1 MTPDDRFVPMD
12 ILTQLKLETRTRH
25 EQTERLLY
33 AQQLMAGL
41 LTRDEYVH
49 LLTIHYRFHQALEAA
64 VTKQAGALAG
74 YDYQASRKT
83 PWLVADLQR
92 MGVPLPSPAADLF
105 AGWNATQLLG
115 ALYVAEGSMLGG
127 QVIAKA
133 LRRTP
138 ALTDVDSQFFGGY
151 GAQTGPRWKAFC
163 TYLTQRA
170 EGHQIAV
177 VAAADQAFSYFQQL
191 AA

>member
-1 MTPDDRFVPMD
+1 MD
-12 ILTQLKLETRTRH
+12 ILTQLKTETRTRH
-25 EQTERLLY
+25 EQTEQLLY

-41 LTRDEYVH
+41 LSRDEYVH
-49 LLTIHYRFHQALEAA
+49 LLTIHYQFHRALETT
-64 VTKQAGALAG
+64 VTKQAASLEG
-74 YDYQASRKT
+74 YDFAASRKT
-83 PWLVADLQR
+83 PWLAADLR
-92 MGVPLPSPAADLF
+92 SMGVPLPDLTTNFFAD
-105 AGWNATQLLG
+105 WSATQLLG

-138 ALTDVDSQFFGGY
+138 ALADVESRFFGGY

-163 TYLTQRA
+163 TYLTHRA
-170 EGHQIAV
+170 AGQQHEV
-177 VAAADQAFSYFQQL
+177 VAAADRAFGYFQQL